1 MMLRSLFRP
10 SPLLVLLASVSL
22 SQAQVC
28 GTASSPANPASTSSE
43 SSRLELSRPVRP
55 WEFLDAVGPRAGLF
69 GNEAGQFE
77 AWVYPLKIFRDFTLR
92 FHYEGHIIPA
102 ESLARTVTVRPE
114 SSSILYASDSF
125 SVVETFFVPPEQSGA
140 VIRIETES
148 RKPLEVEAVFRRDF
162 ELMWPAGLGGTY
174 AFWDEK
180 LHGFVFGEE
189 QKKFFAVIGAAEA
202 TPSTEE
208 YVTNY
213 TTKSESGFLLPSAA
227 GKQAHTIAIAAALDG
242 RENAEATY
250 RLLAAQSG
258 SLQQEAAKKYQNY
271 LQQTISLTLPDPK
284 LQCTY
289 DWSRISMLQ
298 GLVTNPLLGT
308 GLIAGYRTSGTS
320 ARPGF
325 AWFFGRDSLWTSFAL
340 DSEGD
345 FEHARAALDFLSKY
359 QRTDGKIEHEISQSA
374 TLVPWFTN
382 YPYAYASADAT
393 PLYLIAMR
401 EYAVASG
408 DVGFVKEKWD
418 SIWRAYQFLRSTWD
432 ADGLPQNQNV
442 GHGWVEGGPLLP
454 VKTELY
460 QSGLGTEAIHAL
472 AELAHLT
479 GQEKI
484 VGESEERFGREK
496 KLVNQLFW
504 SAENHSFA
512 FALDAS
518 NKKLATPSVLAT
530 VPMWFGVLDQ
540 DKSNEMIDVLAGGD
554 QQSDWG
560 MRIISSRDARY
571 DPSGYHFGSVWPL
584 FTGWAS
590 VGEYR
595 YHRPLPAY
603 ANLMAN
609 AQLALDGSLGH
620 VTEVLSGDFYQPLST
635 SSPHQIWSS
644 AMVVSPLLRGL
655 LGLEVS
661 VPEHRLTLAPHVP
674 ADWRHFEMRNLRVGE
689 ATLDAVYDKNAEGI
703 TLRLNRRAPGTCKVV
718 FAPAVSPYTQVT
730 GAEINDRPVQF
741 KIEPHSTDQHVRVE
755 FPLYGGETTLHIRLR
770 NDFGIASPS
779 ELPPLGEK
787 SRNLKI
793 TSERWNA
800 AHDQLELGIAGIPG
814 ESYELNLFG
823 NAPVASVRGAELV
836 SSAKGMR
843 KLKIVFPAAPTSDY
857 VEQKIELQFGKR
869 FVH

>member
-1 MMLRSLFRP
+1 MARRKLAAVP
-10 SPLLVLLASVSL
+10 STEPHAVRMGLGWLMATLALGFVF
-22 SQAQVC
+22 V
-28 GTASSPANPASTSSE
+28 
-43 SSRLELSRPVRP
+43 
-55 WEFLDAVGPRAGLF
+55 
-69 GNEAGQFE
+69 AGQFE

-92 FHYEGHIIPA
+92 FHFEGHVIPA

-125 SVVETFFVPPEQSGA
+125 SVMETFFVPSEQSGA
-140 VIRIETES
+140 LIRIETSS
-148 RKPLEVEAVFRRDF
+148 RKPLEVEAVFQRDF
-162 ELMWPAGLGGTY
+162 QLMWPAGLGGTY
-174 AFWDEK
+174 AFWDDK
-180 LHGFVFGEE
+180 SKAFVLGEE
-189 QKKFFAVIGAAEA
+189 QKKFFALIGAAGA
-202 TPSTEE
+202 APSREE

-213 TTKSESGFLLPSAA
+213 SASTESGFLLPGAA
-227 GKQAHTIAIAAALDG
+227 GKQTHTIVIAAALDG
-242 RENAEATY
+242 RDTAEAMY
-250 RLLAAQSG
+250 RLLTAQSG
-258 SLQQEAAKKYQNY
+258 PLEQEAARKYQTY
-271 LQQTISLTLPDPK
+271 LQQTVSLSLPDPK
-284 LQCTY
+284 LQCAY

-298 GLVTNPLLGT
+298 GFVTNPFLGT

-345 FEHARAALDFLSKY
+345 FEHDRAALDFLSKY
-359 QRTDGKIEHEISQSA
+359 QRADGKVEHEISQSA
-374 TLVPWFTN
+374 TLVPWFSN

-401 EYAVASG
+401 EYANASG
-408 DVGFVKEKWD
+408 DVGFIKEKWN

-432 ADGLPQNQNV
+432 ADGLPQNLNV

-479 GQEKI
+479 GQEKA
-484 VGESEERFGREK
+484 VPELAEKFDREK

-512 FALDAS
+512 FALDAT

-530 VPMWFGVLDQ
+530 VPMWFGVLDE

-560 MRIISSRDARY
+560 MRIISSLDERY

-584 FTGWAS
+584 FTGWAA
-590 VGEYR
+590 VGEYHS
-595 YHRPLPAY
+595 HRPLPAY
-603 ANLMAN
+603 SNLMAN
-609 AQLALDGSLGH
+609 AQLALEGSLGH
-620 VTEVLSGDFYQPLST
+620 VTEVLSGDFHQPLST

-655 LGLEVS
+655 LGVEIS
-661 VPEHRLTLAPHVP
+661 APEHRLTLAPHVP
-674 ADWRHFEMRNLRVGE
+674 ADWRHFEMHNLRVGE
-689 ATLDAVYDKNAEGI
+689 VTLDIIYEKNSDGI
-703 TLRLNRRAPGTCKVV
+703 TLRLNRHAPGNLTVA
-718 FAPAVSPYTQVT
+718 FSPAISPYTQVNS
-730 GAEINDRPVQF
+730 AEINGRPVQF
-741 KIEPHSTDQHVRVE
+741 KLEASATDQHVKIS

-770 NDFGIASPS
+770 NDFGMVNPA

-787 SRNLKI
+787 SRNLRI
-793 TSERWNA
+793 SSERWNA
-800 AHDQLELGIAGIPG
+800 GHDRLELQVGGLPG
-814 ESYELNLFG
+814 HDYELNLFG
-823 NAPVASVRGAELV
+823 DAPIASVKGAELIN
-836 SSAKGMR
+836 SAGMR
-843 KLKIVFPAAPTSDY
+843 KLKIVFPAAQVWRRIGDAMSASFANLMLESSEASTAMMPPL
-857 VEQKIELQFGKR
+857 K
-869 FVH
+869 